1 MSVCFVLQVRVKPDS
16 EETFLERYDALRER
30 VSAGIDGHVV
40 HRLCQGV
47 DDPSRWLIFSEFE
60 TVEASQEWERSQEHR
75 ELTMPLRDC
84 WDEAQRTSYEVR
96 LETRRR
102 QPDTEPAASA

>member
-1 MSVCFVLQVRVKPDS
+1 MTPEGSPGMLTSISSELAGVVEQVAPSIVRVD
-16 EETFLERYDALRER
+16 
-30 VSAGIDGHVV
+30 DGS
-40 HRLCQGV
+40 RLTA
-47 DDPSRWLIFSEFE
+47 IE

-102 QPDTEPAASA
+102 QPDTEPAAIVKP